1 MVCLHSRDWREKN
14 VQIWLDAVNIVGN
27 DRVGL
32 TADLERRHYLVSSR
46 DTSTE
51 TVSLNFHQICCTLFL
66 MDEQYYR
73 RARPKHVVRER
84 LKTIWKNK
92 PLRLTL
98 LVAVPFLF
106 FITFSNK
113 GVIQRLRLESE
124 KRVMQQKIQ
133 QARQEQIQLQ
143 RQSKALDADPK
154 TIEKVAREKYGMV
167 RDGETV
173 YKAKK
178 EN

>member
-1 MVCLHSRDWREKN
+1 
-14 VQIWLDAVNIVGN
+14 
-27 DRVGL
+27 
-32 TADLERRHYLVSSR
+32 
-46 DTSTE
+46 
-51 TVSLNFHQICCTLFL
+51 

-73 RARPKHVVRER
+73 KARSKHVVREW
-84 LKTIWKNK
+84 LKKIWKNK

-98 LVAVPFLF
+98 LIAVPFFF

-113 GVIQRLRLESE
+113 GVLQRLRLESE
-124 KRVMQQKIQ
+124 KRVMQQKIL
-133 QARQEQIQLQ
+133 QARQDQIQLQ
-143 RQSKALDADPK
+143 RQSRALDSDPK